1 MQALVVQSIWL
12 QETAPLRGPF
22 TTCTAADGRDC
33 TQPVREICFLPLQG
47 DDKLFVWLCPPG
59 GALPPNWEPP
69 GL

>member
-33 TQPVREICFLPLQG
+33 TQPVRERCFLPLQG
-47 DDKLFVWLCPPG
+47 DDKLFV
-59 GALPPNWEPP
+59 
-69 GL
+69 